1 MSLFEQQ
8 DQAKIGLRSRP
19 GVRKLAR
26 RRKHKVE
33 RRAARIERL
42 RARCERLEAALRGLL
57 PPTPLPHNYAD
68 VAANPAVAAA
78 RKALAE
84 R

>member
-1 MSLFEQQ
+1 MSLGEQQ

-33 RRAARIERL
+33 RRAARIDPEHP
-42 RARCERLEAALRGLL
+42 AAYKKFKGYE
-57 PPTPLPHNYAD
+57 T
-68 VAANPAVAAA
+68 
-78 RKALAE
+78 
-84 R
+84 